1 MMLENLRKKLDKG
14 KIKKALEA
22 ALSCCFEE

>member
-1 MMLENLRKKLDKG
+1 MMLESLRKKLGKG

-22 ALSCCFEE
+22 ALACCFEE